1 MAWKFFTQGREKTAT
16 PISGS
21 QVGLINFFAGSTPPP
36 NWLLCNGQ
44 QVSRSLY
51 PQLDSLIG
59 HVYGPYTDGNG
70 NAGTTHFRL
79 PDLRGRA
86 AAGFYA
92 GAGEGSTGTGSP
104 TGTVIS
110 DRALGSWHGSEN
122 VTLTTA
128 QTGQIGHSH
137 TVTGGSHTHTLSGL
151 IHDHNYSWANNPYES
166 NTGNTI
172 NSVLSKNV
180 SGSDQATQTSST
192 GISITSKLS
201 NITINSINATSASSH
216 SNMQPY
222 CAVNYIILAQ

>member
-1 MAWKFFTQGREKTAT
+1 MWRFFTKQGSEKTAT

-21 QVGLINFFAGSTPPP
+21 QIGLINFFAGITPPA

-44 QVSRSLY
+44 QVLRSSY
-51 PQLDSLIG
+51 PELDGLIG

-70 NAGTTHFRL
+70 NPGTTHFRL
-79 PDLRGRA
+79 PDLRGRS

-92 GAGEGSTGTGSP
+92 GAGEGTVGTGKP
-104 TGTVIS
+104 TGTVIP
-110 DRALGSWHGSEN
+110 DKALGSWHGSEN

-128 QTGQIGHSH
+128 QTGQVGHSH
-137 TVTGGSHTHTLSGL
+137 TVTTGSHTHTFSGL
-151 IHDHNYSWANNPYES
+151 THDHNYGWQAIPYES
-166 NTGNTI
+166 NTGNAI

-180 SGSDQATQTSST
+180 AGSDFATETVGT
-192 GISITSKLS
+192 GISVTAKLS
-201 NITINSINATSASSH
+201 NITIDSISGTSASSH